1 MATRKQSRA
10 EKPLDRQGLTFAT
23 AWRKYR
29 DIYKAAEKAG
39 VARSRAVSF
48 FNRPEVQEEID
59 RQDEAVRMERA
70 VQEVKAEILTVEL
83 IDAELM
89 AAVKSEK
96 GAHKQA
102 AMELAYVR
110 LGKVQA
116 GALRS
121 TDVPA
126 NQNPNGGINFGSPLV
141 YQAFTQATPVEAPA
155 PIVPVEQGLGIR
167 DHGSENTIEKP
178 IDKEPAKVAAPA
190 AAPAPPPKG
199 RSGRIGV

>member
-1 MATRKQSRA
+1 
-10 EKPLDRQGLTFAT
+10 
-23 AWRKYR
+23 
-29 DIYKAAEKAG
+29 
-39 VARSRAVSF
+39 VSF

-89 AAVKSEK
+89 AAVKSER

-126 NQNPNGGINFGSPLV
+126 NPNPNGGVNFGAPFV
-141 YQAFTQATPVEAPA
+141 YQAFNQMPTEVPA
-155 PIVPVEQGLGIR
+155 PYVKEEP
-167 DHGSENTIEKP
+167 GSESASQPVSEVKP
-178 IDKEPAKVAAPA
+178 QVLRVAQDDSAKVVAPQTS
-190 AAPAPPPKG
+190 KG